1 MLDTA
6 LIYLSFLGII
16 KVPTTKGISDSD

>member
-1 MLDTA
+1 MLDTD

-16 KVPTTKGISDSD
+16 KEPTTKGISDSD

>member
-1 MLDTA
+1 M
-6 LIYLSFLGII
+6 SFLGII